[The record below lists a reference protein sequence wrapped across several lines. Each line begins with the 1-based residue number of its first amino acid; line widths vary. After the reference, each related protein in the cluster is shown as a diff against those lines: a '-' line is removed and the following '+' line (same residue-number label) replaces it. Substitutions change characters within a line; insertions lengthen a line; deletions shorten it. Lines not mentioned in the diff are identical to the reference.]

1 MGKLGDLFR
10 SMGIVS
16 DPDEDIDDDFDE
28 FDNDE
33 YIEEEEEKPKKRLFS
48 KKPQVDEDEDIDD
61 EPVVKPVAK
70 PSRQAKIVPMKSG
83 KGGLEVCVIK
93 PTSIDDARE
102 ITDTLL
108 SGKAVVLNFEGVHV
122 EIAQRIID
130 FTSGSSY
137 SIDGNLQKITNY
149 IFIATPPS
157 VEVSGDLQSILAAG
171 NVSVGV

>member
-1 MGKLGDLFR
+1 MGKFGNFFKNI
-10 SMGIVS
+10 GIIS
-16 DPDEDIDDDFDE
+16 EDDEDDDFDE
-28 FDNDE
+28 FDDE
-33 YIEEEEEKPKKRLFS
+33 YEDEKPKKGFFNRS
-48 KKPQVDEDEDIDD
+48 EASDDDEDDVEPVK
-61 EPVVKPVAK
+61 PVVKQKSAK
-70 PSRQAKIVPMKSG
+70 VVPMRSPR
-83 KGGLEVCVIK
+83 GLEVCVIK

-130 FTSGSSY
+130 FTSGSCF

-157 VEVSGDLQSILAAG
+157 IDVSGDLQELLTTTNVNIG
-171 NVSVGV
+171 NIKPNSTF

>member
-1 MGKLGDLFR
+1 MGKFGGLLR

-28 FDNDE
+28 FDNDD
-33 YIEEEEEKPKKRLFS
+33 YEEEDKPKRKLFG
-48 KKPQVDEDEDIDD
+48 KKETAGDDEDD
-61 EPVVKPVAK
+61 EPAVKPAAR
-70 PSRQAKIVPMKSG
+70 PARQAKVVPMKSG
-83 KGGLEVCVIK
+83 KGLEVCVIK

-149 IFIATPPS
+149 IFIATPSS
-157 VEVSGDLQSILAAG
+157 VEVSGDLQNLLATG
-171 NVSVGV
+171 SVNMGI

>member
-1 MGKLGDLFR
+1 MGKFGGLLR

-28 FDNDE
+28 FDNDD
-33 YIEEEEEKPKKRLFS
+33 YEEEDKPKRKLFG
-48 KKPQVDEDEDIDD
+48 KKEAADDDDDD
-61 EPVVKPVAK
+61 EPAVKPAAR
-70 PSRQAKIVPMKSG
+70 PARQAKVVPMKSG
-83 KGGLEVCVIK
+83 KGLEVCVIK

-122 EIAQRIID
+122 EVAQRIID

-149 IFIATPPS
+149 IFIATPSS
-157 VEVSGDLQSILAAG
+157 VEVSGDLQNLLAAG
-171 NVSVGV
+171 SVNVGV

>member
-1 MGKLGDLFR
+1 MGKFGGLLR

-16 DPDEDIDDDFDE
+16 DPDENIDDDFDE
-28 FDNDE
+28 FDNDD
-33 YIEEEEEKPKKRLFS
+33 YEEEDKPKRKLFG
-48 KKPQVDEDEDIDD
+48 KKETAEDDEDD
-61 EPVVKPVAK
+61 EPAVKPASR
-70 PSRQAKIVPMKSG
+70 PARQAKVVPMKSG
-83 KGGLEVCVIK
+83 KGLEVCVIK

-149 IFIATPPS
+149 IFIATPSS
-157 VEVSGDLQSILAAG
+157 VEVSGDLQNLLATG
-171 NVSVGV
+171 SVNMGI

>member
-1 MGKLGDLFR
+1 MGKFGGLLR

-28 FDNDE
+28 FDNDD
-33 YIEEEEEKPKKRLFS
+33 YEEEDKPKRKLFG
-48 KKPQVDEDEDIDD
+48 KKETAEDDEDD
-61 EPVVKPVAK
+61 EPAVKPAAR
-70 PSRQAKIVPMKSG
+70 PARQAKVVPMKSG
-83 KGGLEVCVIK
+83 KGLEVCVIK

-149 IFIATPPS
+149 IFIATPSS
-157 VEVSGDLQSILAAG
+157 VEVSGDLQNLLATG
-171 NVSVGV
+171 SVNMGI

>member
-1 MGKLGDLFR
+1 MGKLGNFFKNI
-10 SMGIVS
+10 GIIS
-16 DPDEDIDDDFDE
+16 EDDDEDDDDFDE
-28 FDNDE
+28 FDNE
-33 YIEEEEEKPKKRLFS
+33 YEEEKPKKGLFNR
-48 KKPQVDEDEDIDD
+48 KEADD
-61 EPVVKPVAK
+61 DDDDVEPVKPVVKQ
-70 PSRQAKIVPMKSG
+70 RQAKVVPMRSTK
-83 KGGLEVCVIK
+83 GLEVCVIK

-157 VEVSGDLQSILAAG
+157 VDVSGDLQELLTG
-171 NVSVGV
+171 TNVNVGTVKPTSTF

>member
-1 MGKLGDLFR
+1 MGKLGNFFKNI
-10 SMGIVS
+10 GIIS
-16 DPDEDIDDDFDE
+16 EDDDEEDDDFDE
-28 FDNDE
+28 FDNE
-33 YIEEEEEKPKKRLFS
+33 YEEEKPKKGLFNR
-48 KKPQVDEDEDIDD
+48 KEADD
-61 EPVVKPVAK
+61 DDDDVEPVKPVVKQ
-70 PSRQAKIVPMKSG
+70 RQAKVVPMRSTK
-83 KGGLEVCVIK
+83 GLEVCVIK

-157 VEVSGDLQSILAAG
+157 VDVSGDLQELLTG
-171 NVSVGV
+171 TNVNVGTVKPTSTF

>member
-1 MGKLGDLFR
+1 MGKIGDLFK

-16 DPDEDIDDDFDE
+16 DPDEDFDDDFDE

-33 YIEEEEEKPKKRLFS
+33 YEEEEEKPRRRLFG
-48 KKPQVDEDEDIDD
+48 KKAQVEEDDEDIDV
-61 EPVVKPVAK
+61 EPVSKPVVKPA
-70 PSRQAKIVPMKSG
+70 RQAKVVPMKSG
-83 KGGLEVCVIK
+83 KGLEVCVIK

-149 IFIATPPS
+149 IFIATPAS

>member
-1 MGKLGDLFR
+1 MGKFGGLLR

-28 FDNDE
+28 FDNDD
-33 YIEEEEEKPKKRLFS
+33 YEEEDKPKRKLFG
-48 KKPQVDEDEDIDD
+48 KKEAADDDDDD
-61 EPVVKPVAK
+61 EPAVKPAAR
-70 PSRQAKIVPMKSG
+70 PARQAKVVPMKGG
-83 KGGLEVCVIK
+83 KGLEVCVIK

-122 EIAQRIID
+122 EVAQRIID

-149 IFIATPPS
+149 IFIATPSS
-157 VEVSGDLQSILAAG
+157 VEVSGDLQNLLAAG
-171 NVSVGV
+171 SVNVGV